1 MNDAQRPHR
10 ALRAA
15 HRGVAAVEFALVLLF
30 LIPLTVGVVEVG
42 RALYAYDTLAKSVRS
57 AARYL
62 ATVRPN
68 DAADRQR
75 ATCLA
80 VTGSIANSG
89 GTCSGTPLLPG
100 LTSGM
105 VTILEPSTSNE
116 VRLVATGSGTLDMV
130 TVAISGYPLATL
142 GSAIFPNLTLGTI
155 SVTVPYVFF

>member
-1 MNDAQRPHR
+1 MVPNESFTRATQRG
-10 ALRAA
+10 AA
-15 HRGVAAVEFALVLLF
+15 AIEFALVMLF
-30 LIPLTVGVVEVG
+30 LIPLVVGVIETG

-80 VTGSIANSG
+80 VTGSIANAG
-89 GTCSGTPLLPG
+89 GVCSGTPILSG
-100 LTSGM
+100 LTPGM

-116 VRLVATGSGTLDMV
+116 VRLVATGAGTIDLV
-130 TVAISGYPLATL
+130 TVSISGYPLSTI
-142 GSAIFPNLTLGTI
+142 GSAIFPDLTLGTI

>member
-1 MNDAQRPHR
+1 MSHANRHRLTRLQRG
-10 ALRAA
+10 A
-15 HRGVAAVEFALVLLF
+15 AAVEFALMLLF
-30 LIPLTVGVVEVG
+30 LVPLTIGVVETG

-80 VTGSIANSG
+80 VTGSIANTG
-89 GTCSGTPLLPG
+89 GSCNGTPLLNG
-100 LTSGM
+100 LTTGM
-105 VTILEPSTSNE
+105 VTILEPSSSNE
-116 VRLVATGSGTLDMV
+116 VRLIATGSGTIDMV
-130 TVAISGYPLATL
+130 TVAISGYPLSTL

-155 SVTVPYVFF
+155 SMTVPYVFF